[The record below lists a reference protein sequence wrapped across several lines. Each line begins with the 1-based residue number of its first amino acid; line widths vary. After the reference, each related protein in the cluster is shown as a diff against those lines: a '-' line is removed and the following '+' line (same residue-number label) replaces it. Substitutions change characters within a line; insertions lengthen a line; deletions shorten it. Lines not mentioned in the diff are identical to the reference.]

1 MITQWI
7 APYPHPKPQPP
18 AQLYGLAALAAVG
31 LLALWITAYNAFA
44 AVGGTLHALAAATLI
59 EAALVLDTLFVVR
72 HRRSPAAIAGGAGIL
87 ISVVVSAT
95 YNYLSAATY
104 APTLSGWPLL
114 ALAIG
119 PLSALL
125 FVALAMAHEL
135 HTHQQA
141 VADWQRDRAEW
152 IENQRLEAERA
163 ERERLAQ
170 AEAWRREQQEA
181 ERERQEREAE
191 HRRALEREAAAERR
205 AAEERARK
213 RAERREQGAK
223 VSAKA
228 PETPAKP
235 SEALPEWLT
244 RVPKDRSDFRKLVK
258 SGEITLPPDVTGP
271 DLAAHIPAVGSSR
284 TGQNWLADVRNGKEH
299 HGPPTTLRP

>member
-1 MITQWI
+1 MN
-7 APYPHPKPQPP
+7 YPHPRPTPP
-18 AQLYGLAALAAVG
+18 PQLYGLAALAFIG
-31 LLALWITAYNAFA
+31 LLALWITAFNAFA
-44 AVGGTLHALAAATLI
+44 QVGGVLHALAAATLI
-59 EAALVLDTLFVVR
+59 EAALVLDMLFVVR
-72 HRRSPAAIAGGAGIL
+72 HWRRWPAVVAGALGIL

-95 YNYLSAATY
+95 YNYLSAATH
-104 APTLSGWPLL
+104 APDLAGWPLL

-135 HTHQQA
+135 HTYQQA
-141 VADWQRDRAEW
+141 VTDWQQARADWLENLR
-152 IENQRLEAERA
+152 IETERA
-163 ERERLAQ
+163 ERERQAA
-170 AEAWRREQQEA
+170 AEAWRREQQA
-181 ERERQEREAE
+181 TERERQEREAE
-191 HRRALEREAAAERR
+191 HRRTMEREAAAEHR

-244 RVPKDRSDFRKLVK
+244 HVPKDRNDFRNLVK
-258 SGEITLPPDVTGP
+258 SGEIVLPPDVTGP

-284 TGQNWLADVRNGKEH
+284 TGQNGLADVRNGHNGIVE
-299 HGPPTTLRP
+299 